1 MPVPAQPES
10 WSRRDLLTLA
20 SPHEASSDHWVRAS
34 RTAMACR
41 FEVVLS
47 GEHAAFLGAAQEAL
61 AAADRVEDRLTVFR
75 DSSEVSRVNAR
86 ANLEAVPVSEELF
99 TLLETAARLH
109 GQTGGAFDPTA
120 TPLSRTW
127 GFLRRAGRLPQDA
140 EIEEARARTGMAQ
153 VVRDPAARTVRFER
167 PGLELSFGSIGKGH
181 ALDVM
186 ARALQERGVPKALLS
201 AGGSSVL
208 AFGGGRD
215 GFRVDVTSP
224 RLPGP
229 SLFRLRLRD
238 AAQAT
243 SGAGE
248 QFFELEGRRFGHVI
262 DPRTGWPAKGVT
274 SATVVTR
281 SAAEADALS
290 TAFLVAGAQLAEAY
304 CRENPGTLALLVP
317 EDEPERRLVFGGCEG
332 AQLEAS

>member
-1 MPVPAQPES
+1 
-10 WSRRDLLTLA
+10 
-20 SPHEASSDHWVRAS
+20 
-34 RTAMACR
+34 MACR

-47 GEHAAFLGAAQEAL
+47 GEHAAFLGAAQDAL
-61 AAADRVEDRLTVFR
+61 GVADRVEDRLTVFR
-75 DSSEVSRVNAR
+75 DSSEVSRVNSR
-86 ANLEAVPVSEELF
+86 ADREAVPVSEELF
-99 TLLETAARLH
+99 SLLETAARLH
-109 GQTGGAFDPTA
+109 AQTGGAFDPTS
-120 TPLSRTW
+120 TPLSKTW
-127 GFLRRAGRLPQDA
+127 GFLRRAGRLPQEA
-140 EIEEARARTGMAQ
+140 EIDEARAKTGMAH
-153 VVRDPAARTVRFER
+153 VVREKEARTVRFAR
-167 PGLELSFGSIGKGH
+167 PGLELSFGSLGKGH
-181 ALDVM
+181 ALDRM
-186 ARALQERGVPKALLS
+186 AAALRERGVPAALLS

-229 SLFRLRLRD
+229 PLYRLRLCD

-248 QFFELEGRRFGHVI
+248 QFFEVEGRRFGHVI
-262 DPRTGWPAKGVT
+262 DPRTGWPAKGVA

-290 TAFLVAGAQLAEAY
+290 TAFLVAGAELAEAY
-304 CRENPGTLALLVP
+304 CRESPGTLALLVP

-332 AQLEAS
+332 AQLETT